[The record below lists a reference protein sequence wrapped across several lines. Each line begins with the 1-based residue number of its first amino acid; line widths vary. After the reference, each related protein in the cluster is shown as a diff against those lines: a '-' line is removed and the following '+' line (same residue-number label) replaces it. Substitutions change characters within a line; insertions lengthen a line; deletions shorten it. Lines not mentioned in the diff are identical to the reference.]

1 MMGEKRVQNAAHA
14 TRRDIGIAVAG
25 KTIYSCPALG
35 DRPNG
40 RRLVG
45 LSCEGGAEGDSS
57 TAVPKLIRRS
67 LFSVGRAV
75 TAAQLV
81 ALALGV
87 VACGAERSGDKSDT
101 TRPATRD
108 PSAST
113 LGKYV
118 PEVEE
123 GLGASVA
130 ILIDN
135 SGSMEERA
143 KGDRRRKYVVAREA
157 IEAMLASTDSFVAR
171 QPDFPIN
178 VGLYRFSS
186 RVRVMVPVSR
196 YDRPALVAAL
206 DSMPEPDGGT
216 AIGDAMEKAREDLYR
231 AGTFRKYILVVTDG
245 ENTEGTSP
253 KRVAR
258 EIAQRSEGAVR
269 MYFVAF
275 DVDADRFEFVREV
288 RGEVVGASN
297 GDALRARLDE
307 IYRGKILSEAVDVG
321 ETLPAA
327 ADSIQRDSAVPPPPP
342 PPSAR
347 KDTRP

>member
-1 MMGEKRVQNAAHA
+1 VIHRSLLSVV
-14 TRRDIGIAVAG
+14 RAVA
-25 KTIYSCPALG
+25 
-35 DRPNG
+35 
-40 RRLVG
+40 
-45 LSCEGGAEGDSS
+45 
-57 TAVPKLIRRS
+57 
-67 LFSVGRAV
+67 
-75 TAAQLV
+75 AAQLLP
-81 ALALGV
+81 LALGL
-87 VACGAERSGDKSDT
+87 VACRGGEANSDGADSSRSL
-101 TRPATRD
+101 ARD
-108 PSAST
+108 ASASAN
-113 LGKYV
+113 KYV

-196 YDRPALVAAL
+196 YNRAALMAAL

-275 DVDADRFEFVREV
+275 DVDAERFEFVREV